1 MESPIL
7 SHEFSTQRYTY
18 RLSLDPQSGKGII
31 EVKPIGDSDFRPFRS
46 TDIDMH
52 PSHFQARVEKEMQLL
67 QSQGN
72 RKTGDR

>member
-31 EVKPIGDSDFRPFRS
+31 EVKPIGDSDFRAFKA

-52 PSHFQARVEKEMQLL
+52 PSHFQARVETELARLRAPRTATQ
-67 QSQGN
+67 N
-72 RKTGDR
+72 